1 MQAAALLGRVAQR
14 SQEHDDELAA
24 ALVRV
29 QKSLSAAL
37 FDDASETQYGRVWM
51 KLCALCWIHACLP
64 ALAGLLFSLL
74 KCCCCCACA
83 LAGSLVGLIAF
94 GVPTVLSTVV
104 PKLHQY
110 CQKLKGDSLTA
121 GQLQVRAALVVAL
134 GRCMTWSGASEAPA
148 ILQAVQG
155 TWLED
160 ALHAVQPAALAF
172 L

>member
-37 FDDASETQYGRVWM
+37 FDDASETQY
-51 KLCALCWIHACLP
+51 
-64 ALAGLLFSLL
+64 
-74 KCCCCCACA
+74 
-83 LAGSLVGLIAF
+83 GSLVGLIAF